1 MQPFVAIDFETAN
14 SNRASACSV
23 GLVRFDDDGVASD
36 SLYTLIRPHSSMSDF
51 HWGNVRIHGIHAQ
64 DVAHSQEWAS
74 LYPSIQNFIGDLP
87 LVAHNMA
94 FDGYVLSD
102 LNRLYGLAPLEN
114 PRACTLRLSRA
125 LLKHELPK
133 KNLDAVFQ
141 HYFPDEQFLHHRA
154 IDDAYAAGKIFA
166 QFQHEYGYDH
176 LCSICP
182 PIVGYSDAARQRSR
196 SRTLGTSGT
205 RQQGAGGASMTPA
218 QLEAFKHACIGSGIL
233 AGERVCV
240 TGTVPGFSRAEFK
253 AIVQAAGAS
262 VAGSVGP
269 STTIVVVGGDDAVP
283 LRERPNPS
291 SKLREAL
298 RFESLGI
305 PIKILTAKEFFG
317 LFG

>member
-1 MQPFVAIDFETAN
+1 MQPFVALDFETAN

-23 GLVRFDDDGVASD
+23 GLVRFDDAGAPAD
-36 SLYTLIRPHSSMSDF
+36 SFYTLIRPHDSMSEF
-51 HWGNVRIHGIHAQ
+51 HWGNVRIHGIEAHHVANSPEWGDLFAQ
-64 DVAHSQEWAS
+64 ISDFVA
-74 LYPSIQNFIGDLP
+74 DLP

-102 LNRLYGLAPLEN
+102 LNHLYGFAPLEN
-114 PRACTLRLSRA
+114 PRSCTLRLSRA
-125 LLKHELPK
+125 LLTHELPK

-166 QFQHEYGYDH
+166 QFQREYGYDH
-176 LCSICP
+176 LCAVCP
-182 PIVGYSDAARQRSR
+182 PIVGYSDAARQRGR
-196 SRTLGTSGT
+196 SRTVGTSGS
-205 RQQGAGGASMTPA
+205 RRQGAGGASMTPD
-218 QLEAFKHACIGSGIL
+218 QREAFKRACIGSGIL

-305 PIKILTAKEFFG
+305 PIKILTAREFFG